1 MMPVK
6 HETDSSMEERLASK
20 VRERGEEKQIQQ
32 RAPIGAHII
41 YEAIR
46 REGDDEL
53 DRSSS
58 ALAWSGLAAGL
69 SMGFSLLTEAL
80 LTAYLPQAAWQPLVS
95 KLGYS
100 MGFLIV
106 ILGKQQLFT
115 ENTLTVI
122 LPLLLRKNATTAVNV
137 LRLWGVVLV
146 ANLVGT
152 YIFSLCFARIV
163 LFDPHIQQVLF
174 EVSREHIDIPF
185 HIVLV
190 RSVFAGWLIA
200 LMVWLLPSADSARVS
215 VIIIVTWLIG
225 IGGFN
230 HVIAGSN
237 KMFFLVASGAES
249 WGWYFARFFL
259 PTLLGNVI
267 GGVSLVAFLSHA
279 QVVAG
284 EEGGV

>member
-1 MMPVK
+1 MSVK
-6 HETDSSMEERLASK
+6 HQAESPLEERLASK
-20 VRERGEEKQIQQ
+20 VRERGEEEQIEQ
-32 RAPIGAHII
+32 RSPIGAHII

-53 DRSSS
+53 SRSSA

-69 SMGFSLLTEAL
+69 SMGFSLLAEAL
-80 LTAYLPQAAWQPLVS
+80 LAAHLPQAGWQPLVS

-122 LPLLLRKNATTAVNV
+122 LPLLLRKNASTALNV
-137 LRLWGVVLV
+137 LRLWGVVLLS
-146 ANLVGT
+146 NLAGT
-152 YIFSLCFARIV
+152 YIFSLCFARIA
-163 LFDPHIQQVLF
+163 LFDSHIQRMLF
-174 EVSREHIDIPF
+174 EVSRERLDAPF

-190 RSVFAGWLIA
+190 RSIFAGWLIA
-200 LMVWLLPSADSARVS
+200 LMVWLLPSAEAARVS

-230 HVIAGSN
+230 HIIAGSN

-249 WGWYFARFFL
+249 WGWYFVRFFL
-259 PTLLGNVI
+259 PTLLGNII

-284 EEGGV
+284 EKGGL